1 MRERRSHRE
10 VFPSGGIAWGDYK
23 ILDRIVTTVDI
34 SEREAA
40 Y

>member
-1 MRERRSHRE
+1 MRERHSLRE
-10 VFPSGGIAWGDYK
+10 VFPSGGTAWGDDK
-23 ILDRIVTTVDI
+23 ILGRIVTTVDI